1 MTQSKVYRW
10 QIPIVCHLYKWGI
23 NIALRKLV
31 YVTHPRR
38 KLDPNDSQISIIAMF
53 DEFED

>member
-1 MTQSKVYRW
+1 MQSKVYRW
-10 QIPIVCHLYKWGI
+10 QIPIVCILTKWSVYIG
-23 NIALRKLV
+23 LRKLV

-38 KLDPNDSQISIIAMF
+38 KLDPNDSQVSIIAMF